1 MKDRITQFMLALVL
15 SIITIPGFAY
25 DFEVDGIYY
34 NKLGSGDE
42 VEVTNASSSSCSGD
56 YVIPSTVTS
65 GG

>member
-34 NKLGSGDE
+34 NKLSSGDE
-42 VEVTNASSSSCSGD
+42 VEVTNASYSGD
-56 YVIPSTVTS
+56 VVIPSTVTS
-65 GG
+65 GGG